1 MTGKTL
7 YTIGHSTHPVDT
19 FVTLLRSHDIEAV
32 ADIRSS
38 PYSRYNPQYNR
49 ETLKKSLLSS
59 DIAYVFLGDE
69 LGARRREAECY
80 RNDKVDFKLV
90 QELPLFLSGI
100 DRLLKGSEKMR
111 IAIMCAEKD
120 PLHCHRTFLVSDY
133 LAARDLDIQHIL
145 AEGDLVKHDD
155 LLHEQGPANSTG
167 DLFD

>member
-7 YTIGHSTHPVDT
+7 FTIGHSTHPADT
-19 FVTLLRSHDIEAV
+19 FVTLLHSHDIEAV

-49 ETLKKSLLSS
+49 ETLKKTLLSS

-80 RNDKVDFKLV
+80 RNDEVDFKLV
-90 QELPLFLSGI
+90 QQLPLFLSGI
-100 DRLLKGSEKMR
+100 ERLLRGREKMR

-133 LAARDLDIQHIL
+133 LASRDVDIQHIL
-145 AEGDLVKHDD
+145 ADGDLVKHDD
-155 LLHEQGPANSTG
+155 LVREQASTSATG
-167 DLFD
+167 DLFN

>member
-1 MTGKTL
+1 MTDKPL
-7 YTIGHSTHPVDT
+7 FTIGHSTHSIDT
-19 FVTLLRSHDIEAV
+19 FVTLLQSHDIEAV

-49 ETLKKSLLSS
+49 ETLKKSLLSL

-69 LGARRREAECY
+69 LGARRREPECY
-80 RNDKVDFKLV
+80 RNDEVDFKLV

-100 DRLLKGSEKMR
+100 DRLLRGREKMR

-120 PLHCHRTFLVSDY
+120 PLQCHRTFLVSDY
-133 LAARDLDIQHIL
+133 LSARDVDIRHIL
-145 AEGDLVKHDD
+145 AEGNLINHDE
-155 LLHEQGPANSTG
+155 LLRDQASVSGTG